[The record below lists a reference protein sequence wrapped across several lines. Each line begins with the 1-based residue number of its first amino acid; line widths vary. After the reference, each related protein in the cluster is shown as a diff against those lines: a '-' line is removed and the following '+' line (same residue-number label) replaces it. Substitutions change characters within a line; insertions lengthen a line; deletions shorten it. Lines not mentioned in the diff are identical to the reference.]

1 MKTAFQYSWSNC
13 LIAIVALISLACSN
27 ETEVHAEYE
36 FEVAKN
42 VSSTI
47 EQIDQVVFHEFED
60 LNLGFYRGELW
71 LKLQIQNKDQFQSL
85 MFVNKDLFNRN
96 YRFYKFDDAN
106 QLFKIQEKRYD
117 FPQDDYRTYNHAYPN
132 FAIDLQPNEKAL
144 FLITM
149 ESDGRTTNA
158 TPELISMKNYQSNI
172 ETDLITSSVFIS
184 IIIFL
189 LFLNTYLWRLHRNNI
204 YLIYMVYMV
213 ATVLMYLGFEGF
225 LFKFHWK
232 PLVIDHII
240 FMLVRIWVI
249 SLVIFT
255 FRFLGTR
262 QANPLFYKWTIFTL
276 FFILIG
282 NTIFQL
288 LFYKTSIAYLHF
300 YENILSFLW
309 IVIIF
314 VNIVLARKTGGHVLK
329 YYITPLSF
337 FIVFI
342 VLGLIEGHFRIFPGS
357 PFVYIKIGTLIEFIG
372 FTYFMTQL
380 VKDKINRADDL
391 ENELKLKSAELIVK
405 NRRLEELNRLLES
418 RSSIEKTDLIN
429 IFTLLENELSK
440 DSDWEFFKEKFSELN
455 PKFLNRLL
463 EQHNELTKAEV
474 RLVTL
479 IRIGY
484 SQKEIARILN
494 IAPDSVKKARSRV
507 RKKMNLNS
515 NVNLNN
521 YLDNLILLDK

>member
-1 MKTAFQYSWSNC
+1 
-13 LIAIVALISLACSN
+13 
-27 ETEVHAEYE
+27 VHVEYE

-42 VSSTI
+42 IGSTI
-47 EQIDQVVFHEFED
+47 EHFEQVVFHEFQD

-71 LKLQIQNKDQFQSL
+71 LKLQIQNKDEFQSL

-96 YRFYKFDDAN
+96 YRFYKFDEAN
-106 QLFKIQEKRYD
+106 QLFKIQEKRHDY
-117 FPQDDYRTYNHAYPN
+117 PQDDYRTYNHAYPN

-158 TPELISMKNYQSNI
+158 TPELVSIKDYQNNI
-172 ETDLITSSVFIS
+172 ETDLITSSIFIS

-204 YLIYMVYMV
+204 YLIYMIYMI

-225 LFKFHWK
+225 LYKFHWN
-232 PLVIDHII
+232 PLLIDHVI
-240 FMLVRIWVI
+240 FLLIRIWVL

-262 QANPLFYKWTIFTL
+262 RANPLFYKWTIFAL
-276 FFILIG
+276 CFILIG
-282 NTIFQL
+282 NTIFQFS
-288 LFYKTSIAYLHF
+288 FYKTSIAYLHF
-300 YENILSFLW
+300 YENVLSFLW

-314 VNIVLARKTGGHVLK
+314 VNIILAIKTGGHVLK
-329 YYITPLSF
+329 YYITPLLF
-337 FIVFI
+337 FIIFI
-342 VLGLIEGHFRIFPGS
+342 VLGLIDGHFRIFPGS

-372 FTYFMTQL
+372 FTYFMTRL
-380 VKDKINRADDL
+380 VKDKIDRADDL
-391 ENELKLKSAELIVK
+391 EDELKLKSAELLVK
-405 NRRLEELNRLLES
+405 NRRLEELNRLLDS

-429 IFTLLENELSK
+429 IFTLLENELNT

-463 EQHNELTKAEV
+463 ERHGNLTKTEV
-474 RLVTL
+474 RLLTL
-479 IRIGY
+479 IKIGY
-484 SQKEIARILN
+484 TQKEIARILN
-494 IAPDSVKKARSRV
+494 IAPDSVKKARGRV
-507 RKKMNLNS
+507 RKKIQLDSSVVLND
-515 NVNLNN
+515 
-521 YLDNLILLDK
+521 YLDHLTNLDK